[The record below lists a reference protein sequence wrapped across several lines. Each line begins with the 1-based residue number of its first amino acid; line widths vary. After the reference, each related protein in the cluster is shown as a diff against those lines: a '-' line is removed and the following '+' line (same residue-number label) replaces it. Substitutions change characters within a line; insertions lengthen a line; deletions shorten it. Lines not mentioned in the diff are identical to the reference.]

1 MIDKQAVKFM
11 ESCASMGA
19 KSMQALL
26 RVINIVALKGPVEN
40 DCSLATLT
48 PMK

>member
-40 DCSLATLT
+40 EITFSPAVL
-48 PMK
+48 